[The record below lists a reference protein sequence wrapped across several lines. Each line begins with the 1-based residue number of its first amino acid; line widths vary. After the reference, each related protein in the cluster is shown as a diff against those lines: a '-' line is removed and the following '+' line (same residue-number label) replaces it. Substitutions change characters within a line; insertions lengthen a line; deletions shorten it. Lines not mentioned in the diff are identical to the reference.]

1 MSGYFDREAE
11 DASEDESMS
20 EVGEVKKKAPKV
32 KKSKKSRGN
41 DVDMD
46 SSEEEN
52 TEDEAEGLA
61 KVRENF
67 IVDSDEEEEEEESQ
81 SEPESRSKR
90 KRKRRRSAREEEDV
104 DEMDE
109 EDFDLIAENTGE
121 ERSRGNKLK
130 RFKIGRTEARDP
142 DEVDDLA
149 NMFADD
155 DDIEELEDLEDP
167 EDEPTRRRR
176 DDGRGIAP
184 ADEFEGFIDFEE
196 DSDEGDEGHERS
208 QVIRANQKIRALQ
221 MTTAGDGGL
230 SQASMEKM
238 EEIFGDGHE
247 YDWAITTAEDLEE
260 ESREHV
266 MALEDV
272 FEPSELKE
280 RMLTD
285 EDNEIR
291 STDIPERFQLA
302 RKPYFHVRITDE
314 EYADEGNWIA
324 TLMFSQKRN
333 LLPHHRDPFFRAVN
347 RVLDFIIK
355 DNMEI
360 PFIYQNRKDYIIH
373 TETRGGDRLLTQ
385 DELWTVLELD
395 LKYRAFIE
403 KKNAVKRTYRSL
415 TINDETY
422 NSRIGDLENIEEIQD
437 LQEYLQFQYSEEIK
451 DLSAIQAQSNG
462 ANGAHKKRPG
472 ATRTIFD
479 KIRKSRV
486 YDLVKAFGISAAE
499 FALNV
504 SLDQKRKFPD
514 EPAEFPN
521 ELADSCLDARDF
533 RTGSDALKA
542 AKMMLAEE
550 FFMNPVLRRV
560 VRQKLFIN
568 GQLHVKTTDKGLKK
582 IDELH
587 PYYEFKYLKNQ
598 STGALLSN
606 PSRFLK
612 MLAAENEGLV
622 TLQIEMATKARFLRQ
637 LYDLISSENYSDQAD
652 VWNDERKDVV
662 DIAMEK
668 LLTLMSKNY
677 KENLKT
683 VCEDELAKHVRK
695 NYLERLDQASYLAK
709 GLKLGE
715 LPRVLAV
722 SPGQANDLRDG
733 ILGVFMDEE
742 GKVLETLKLTGLRDT
757 EEIKKFVTF
766 INDRKPDVIAIG
778 GFTVATYTLDTT
790 LRKII
795 EEEGLLV
802 AGADDDND
810 HGQRNL
816 LEVFFIQDEVARLYM
831 GSERAV
837 ADFPSLS
844 QLGRYCAGLARYMQN
859 PLLEYAACGDDVY
872 SISFHSD
879 QQLLPAEKLK
889 ANLESAMV
897 DMVNLC
903 GVDINEVVKS
913 QYVANLLP
921 YLCGLGPRKASH
933 MLKMIG
939 QNGGQVQS
947 RSSMVGDPDKN
958 IKPLMGPCVW
968 TNCASFTII
977 QYDEAETDS
986 EYLDSTRVHPQDYE
1000 LGRKMA
1006 ADALELD
1013 EEDVAGYTHHGEDP
1027 GAVVRLL
1034 IEQQD
1039 QDKVNELILEEYA
1052 DELEKNFNQR
1062 KRATLETI
1070 RAELQVPYEELRNP
1084 FRKLSAEDIFTKL
1097 TGETPDTLVPGM
1109 IVPVNIRR
1117 VTDRFLIT
1125 KLDCGITGNVA
1136 SEEMSDKFGV
1146 SPHSLFHV
1154 SQTVQAKLRTLNIR
1168 SFYAELTL
1176 KESEIRIPF
1185 RKTYD
1190 REPGEWDEDQ
1200 EEKDRIALT
1209 VKQEEQHRAARVI
1222 KHPLFRAFNSRQAE
1236 EYLAQ
1241 QARGDVVIRPSS
1253 KGQDHIA
1260 ITWKVGDGVYQ
1271 HIDVL
1276 ELDKENEFSIG
1287 RTLKVSGKYTYS
1299 DLDDLIF
1306 NHIKPMAKKVGE
1318 IERHDKYKNCTREQ
1332 AEQWLANYAEAF
1344 AGRIVYIFCPD
1355 PKRPGHFD
1363 LCFKTALNK
1372 PCQSWKVTVV
1382 PQAFSLAN
1390 NLYGDVN
1397 ALCNG
1402 FKILFTNQQQQ
1413 HQGRMDQQ
1421 MRPQRYGGPPPPMR
1435 R

>member
-1 MSGYFDREAE
+1 MSNNYVDREAE
-11 DASEDESMS
+11 DDSEDESMD
-20 EVGEVKKKAPKV
+20 EETGEIT
-32 KKSKKSRGN
+32 KKSKSSKRAKRPSDR
-41 DVDMD
+41 DVNMD

-67 IVDSDEEEEEEESQ
+67 IVDSDEEEEEEDEEESP
-81 SEPESRSKR
+81 SESEGRSRR
-90 KRKRRRSAREEEDV
+90 KRKRRRPTREEED

-109 EDFDLIAENTGE
+109 EDLDLIAENTGQ
-121 ERSRGNKLK
+121 ERSKGNKLK
-130 RFKIGRTEARDP
+130 RLKRGRMEERARDVER
-142 DEVDDLA
+142 DLQDMFSDDD
-149 NMFADD
+149 ADD
-155 DDIEELEDLEDP
+155 QMEDLEDGVDDFI
-167 EDEPTRRRR
+167 ED
-176 DDGRGIAP
+176 DDV
-184 ADEFEGFIDFEE
+184 
-196 DSDEGDEGHERS
+196 SDEGEEDRERKARARE
-208 QVIRANQKIRALQ
+208 QKMRTTVI
-221 MTTAGDGGL
+221 GDGTL
-230 SQASMEKM
+230 DRETMEKM
-238 EEIFGDGHE
+238 GAIFGDGHE
-247 YDWAITTAEDLEE
+247 YDWALTTAEDLEDE
-260 ESREHV
+260 NREQV

-291 STDIPERFQLA
+291 FTDVPERFQIA
-302 RKPYFHVRITDE
+302 RKPYAHVHITDE
-314 EYADEGNWIA
+314 EYAEEGNWIA
-324 TLMFSQKRN
+324 TAMFSQKRN
-333 LLPHHRDPFFRAVN
+333 LAPHHREPFFRAVN
-347 RVLDFIIK
+347 RVLDFIVK

-373 TETRGGDRLLTQ
+373 NEARGGDRLLSQ
-385 DELWTVLELD
+385 DELWTIMELD
-395 LKYRAFIE
+395 LKYRAFID
-403 KKNAVKRTYRSL
+403 KKNAVKRTFHSL
-415 TINDETY
+415 NIQDETY
-422 NSRIGDLENIEEIQD
+422 SMRIEDLANIEEIQD
-437 LQEYLQFQYSEEIK
+437 LQEYIHFQYAEELK
-451 DLSAIQAQSNG
+451 DLSAMQSSSNG
-462 ANGAHKKRPG
+462 VNGAHKKRPG
-472 ATRTIFD
+472 ATRTIYD

-486 YDLVKAFGISAAE
+486 YNLVKAFGISAAE

-521 ELADSCLDARDF
+521 ELADSCLDSRDF
-533 RTGSDALKA
+533 KTGTETLKA

-550 FFMNPVLRRV
+550 FFMNPVLRRST
-560 VRQKLFIN
+560 RQKLFIN
-568 GQLHVKTTDKGLKK
+568 GQLYVKTTDKGLKK
-582 IDELH
+582 IDEQH
-587 PYYEFKYLKNQ
+587 PYYEFKYLRNQ
-598 STGALLSN
+598 STLALLAN
-606 PSRFLK
+606 PARFLK
-612 MLAAENEGLV
+612 MLRAEAEGLV
-622 TLQIEMATKARFLRQ
+622 TLHVEMATKTRFLRQ

-652 VWNDERKDVV
+652 AWNEERKDVV
-662 DIAMEK
+662 DIAMDK
-668 LLTLMSKNY
+668 LLNLMSKNY

-683 VCEDELAKHVRK
+683 VCEDMLAGQVRK
-695 NYLERLDQASYLAK
+695 NFLERLDQAPYLGK
-709 GLKLGE
+709 GLKQDE
-715 LPRVLAV
+715 LPRVLAMSV
-722 SPGQANDLRDG
+722 GQASDLRDG
-733 ILGVFMDEE
+733 ILAVFMDEE
-742 GKVLETLKLTGLRDT
+742 GKVLETIKLIGLRDS
-757 EEIKKFVTF
+757 EEIKKFVRF
-766 INDRKPDVIAIG
+766 IKDRKPDVIAVG
-778 GFTVATYTLDTT
+778 GFTVATHILETI
-790 LRKII
+790 LRKVI
-795 EEEGLLV
+795 EEEVLLV
-802 AGADDDND
+802 AGADDDAD
-810 HGQRNL
+810 HDQRNL
-816 LEVFFIQDEVARLYM
+816 LEVWYVQDEVARLYM
-831 GSERAV
+831 GSERAA

-872 SISFHSD
+872 SINFHPD
-879 QQLLPAEKLK
+879 QQLLPPEKLK
-889 ANLESAMV
+889 SNMQSAIV
-897 DMVNLC
+897 DIVNLC
-903 GVDINEVVKS
+903 GVDINKVVQN

-933 MLKMIG
+933 VLKMIG

-968 TNCASFTII
+968 TNCASFTVI
-977 QYDEAETDS
+977 QYDPSESES

-1013 EEDVAGYTHHGEDP
+1013 EEDVAGLTNHGDDP
-1027 GAVVRLL
+1027 GAVVRQL
-1034 IEQQD
+1034 IEQED

-1070 RAELQVPYEELRNP
+1070 RAELQVPYEELRNQ
-1084 FRKLSAEDIFTKL
+1084 FRKLIQDDIFTKL
-1097 TGETPDTLVPGM
+1097 TGETTTSLVPGM
-1109 IVPVNIRR
+1109 IVPVNVRR
-1117 VTDRFLIT
+1117 VTDRFLVT

-1154 SQTVQAKLRTLNIR
+1154 SQTVQAKLKTINTR

-1176 KESEIRIPF
+1176 KESELRIPF
-1185 RKTYD
+1185 RRIYE
-1190 REPGEWDEDQ
+1190 REPDEWDEDQ
-1200 EEKDRIALT
+1200 EEKDRVALT

-1241 QARGDVVIRPSS
+1241 HSRGDVVIRPSS

-1260 ITWKVGDGVYQ
+1260 ITWKVSDGVYQ

-1287 RTLKVSGKYTYS
+1287 RTLKVGGKYTYS
-1299 DLDDLIF
+1299 DLDDVIF
-1306 NHIKPMAKKVGE
+1306 NHIKPMAKKFDE

-1344 AGRIVYIFCPD
+1344 PGRTVYIFCPD

-1363 LCFKTALNK
+1363 LCFKTGLNK
-1372 PCQSWKVTVV
+1372 PCHSWKVTVV

-1413 HQGRMDQQ
+1413 YQGRMDQQ
-1421 MRPQRYGGPPPPMR
+1421 MRQQRYGGGGPPMR

>member
-1 MSGYFDREAE
+1 MSSNYLDREA
-11 DASEDESMS
+11 DDQSGDESMD
-20 EVGEVKKKAPKV
+20 EETGEVTKKTTV
-32 KKSKKSRGN
+32 KKPRKSRDN
-41 DVDMD
+41 DVNMD
-46 SSEEEN
+46 SSEEDN
-52 TEDEAEGLA
+52 TEDEMEGL
-61 KVRENF
+61 KQVRENF
-67 IVDSDEEEEEEESQ
+67 IVDDDEEEEEDEDSPSES
-81 SEPESRSKR
+81 EGRGRKR
-90 KRKRRRSAREEEDV
+90 KRKRRRPAREEEDD

-109 EDFDLIAENTGE
+109 EDLDLIAENMGE
-121 ERSRGNKLK
+121 ERPKGNKLK
-130 RFKIGRTEARDP
+130 RFKRGRTEERARDHEERALS
-142 DEVDDLA
+142 DMFSDDNDGGEV
-149 NMFADD
+149 
-155 DDIEELEDLEDP
+155 EELEDLVDVDDFIED
-167 EDEPTRRRR
+167 DEL
-176 DDGRGIAP
+176 
-184 ADEFEGFIDFEE
+184 
-196 DSDEGDEGHERS
+196 SDEGEEDR
-208 QVIRANQKIRALQ
+208 QRAKAMRAQQKMRA
-221 MTTAGDGGL
+221 TAGGDGGL
-230 SQASMEKM
+230 KAGSMEKM

-247 YDWAITTAEDLEE
+247 YDWAITTAEDLEDE
-260 ESREHV
+260 NREQV

-302 RKPYFHVRITDE
+302 RKAYAHVNITDE
-314 EYADEGNWIA
+314 EYAEEGNWIA
-324 TLMFSQKRN
+324 SLLFSQKRT
-333 LLPHHRDPFFRAVN
+333 LLPHHREPFFRAVN
-347 RVLDFIIK
+347 RVLDFIVK

-373 TETRGGDRLLTQ
+373 NEARGGDRLLSQ
-385 DELWTVLELD
+385 DELWTVMELD
-395 LKYRAFIE
+395 LKYRAFID
-403 KKNAVKRTYRSL
+403 KKNAVKRTYQSL
-415 TINDETY
+415 ALQDETY
-422 NSRIGDLENIEEIQD
+422 ASRIGDLENIEEIQD

-451 DLSAIQAQSNG
+451 DLSATQAQSNG

-472 ATRTIFD
+472 ATRTIYD

-486 YDLVKAFGISAAE
+486 YNLVKAFGISAAE

-521 ELADSCLDARDF
+521 ELADSCLDSRDF
-533 RTGSDALKA
+533 KTSAEALKA

-598 STGALLSN
+598 STMALLGN
-606 PSRFLK
+606 PSMFLK
-612 MLAAENEGLV
+612 MLHAENEGLV
-622 TLQIEMATKARFLRQ
+622 TLQIEMATKTRFLRQ

-652 VWNDERKDVV
+652 AWNEERKDVV

-683 VCEDELAKHVRK
+683 VCEDELAKQVRK
-695 NYLERLDQASYLAK
+695 NYLERLDQAPYLAK

-715 LPRVLAV
+715 LPRVLSMSV
-722 SPGQANDLRDG
+722 GQANDLRDG
-733 ILGVFMDEE
+733 ILCVFMDEE
-742 GKVLETLKLTGLRDT
+742 GKVLETLKLNGLRDS
-757 EEIKKFVTF
+757 EEIKKLVNF
-766 INDRKPDVIAIG
+766 INHRKPDVIAVG
-778 GFTVATYTLDTT
+778 GFTVATHTLETT
-790 LRKII
+790 LKKII
-795 EEEGLLV
+795 DEENLQV
-802 AGADDDND
+802 AGADDDAHD
-810 HGQRNL
+810 GQRNL
-816 LEVFFIQDEVARLYM
+816 LEVFYIQDEVARLYM

-872 SISFHSD
+872 SINFHPD

-889 ANLESAMV
+889 ANLQSAIV
-897 DMVNLC
+897 DIVNLC

-913 QYVANLLP
+913 QYIANMLP
-921 YLCGLGPRKASH
+921 YLCGMGPRKASH

-977 QYDEAETDS
+977 QYDPSESES

-1013 EEDVAGYTHHGEDP
+1013 EEDVAGITNHGDDP
-1027 GAVVRLL
+1027 GAVVRQL
-1034 IEQQD
+1034 IEQED

-1070 RAELQVPYEELRNP
+1070 RAELQVPYEELRNM
-1084 FRKLSAEDIFTKL
+1084 FRKLVPEEIFTKL
-1097 TGETPDTLVPGM
+1097 TGETIDSLVPGM

-1117 VTDRFLIT
+1117 VTDRFLVT

-1154 SQTVQAKLRTLNIR
+1154 SQTVQAKLKTVNIR

-1176 KESEIRIPF
+1176 KESELRIPF

-1200 EEKDRIALT
+1200 EEKDRVALT

-1241 QARGDVVIRPSS
+1241 HSRGDVVIRPSS

-1260 ITWKVGDGVYQ
+1260 ITWKVGDNIYQ

-1287 RTLKVSGKYTYS
+1287 RTLKVGGKYTYS

-1344 AGRIVYIFCPD
+1344 PGRTVYIFCPD

-1363 LCFKTALNK
+1363 LCFKTGLNK
-1372 PCQSWKVTVV
+1372 PCHSWKVTVV

-1413 HQGRMDQQ
+1413 YQGRAEQQ
-1421 MRPQRYGGPPPPMR
+1421 MRQQRYGGPPPMR

>member
-11 DASEDESMS
+11 DESEDESMD
-20 EVGEVKKKAPKV
+20 EMTGEIKKKKKAV
-32 KKSKKSRGN
+32 SGKKSKKSRDN
-41 DVDMD
+41 DINMD

-52 TEDEAEGLA
+52 TEDEEEGLA

-67 IVDSDEEEEEEESQ
+67 IVDDDEEEEEEEESP
-81 SEPESRSKR
+81 SESDGRSGK
-90 KRKRRRSAREEEDV
+90 KRKRRRSAREEPDD

-109 EDFDLIAENTGE
+109 DDLELIAENTGQD
-121 ERSRGNKLK
+121 RSRGNKLK
-130 RFKIGRTEARDP
+130 RFKRGRV
-142 DEVDDLA
+142 DERASNEDRALSEIFSEDE
-149 NMFADD
+149 ADD
-155 DDIEELEDLEDP
+155 LEDLEDL
-167 EDEPTRRRR
+167 EDDTGRRRR
-176 DDGRGIAP
+176 DDGRGFAP
-184 ADEFEGFIDFEE
+184 VDEFEGFIEDDDFSEDGEE
-196 DSDEGDEGHERS
+196 ERP
-208 QVIRANQKIRALQ
+208 RKPNRRDHKGGTQ
-221 MTTAGDGGL
+221 MSTAGDGAL
-230 SQASMEKM
+230 NIEAMEKM
-238 EEIFGDGHE
+238 EEIFGDGYE
-247 YDWAITTAEDLEE
+247 YEWALTTAEDIEDE
-260 ESREHV
+260 NRDQV

-302 RKPYFHVRITDE
+302 RKPYAHVKITDE
-314 EYADEGNWIA
+314 EYAEEGNWIA
-324 TLMFSQKRN
+324 TMMFGTKRN
-333 LLPHHRDPFFRAVN
+333 LLPHHREPFFRAVN
-347 RVLDFIIK
+347 RVLDFIVK

-373 TETRGGDRLLTQ
+373 NEARGGDRLLSQ
-385 DELWTVLELD
+385 DELWNVFELE
-395 LKYRAFIE
+395 LKYRALID
-403 KKNAVKRTYRSL
+403 KKNAVKRTYQSL
-415 TINDETY
+415 GIHDEIYT
-422 NSRIGDLENIEEIQD
+422 SRIGDMENIEEIQD

-451 DLSAIQAQSNG
+451 DLSAMQSNG
-462 ANGAHKKRPG
+462 ANGVHKKRPG

-486 YDLVKAFGISAAE
+486 YSLVKAFGISAAE

-521 ELADSCLDARDF
+521 EMADACVDGRDF
-533 RTGSDALKA
+533 KTGSEVLKA

-568 GQLHVKTTDKGLKK
+568 GQLDVKTTDKGLKK

-598 STGALLSN
+598 STMALLAN

-622 TLQIEMATKARFLRQ
+622 TLQIEMATKTRFLRQ

-652 VWNDERKDVV
+652 AWNEERKDVV

-668 LLTLMSKNY
+668 LLHLMAKNY

-683 VCEDELAKHVRK
+683 VCEDELAKQVRK
-695 NYLERLDQASYLAK
+695 NYLERLDQAPYLAK

-715 LPRVLAV
+715 IPRVLAL
-722 SPGQANDLRDG
+722 SAGQANDLRDG
-733 ILGVFMDEE
+733 ILALFMDEE
-742 GKVLETLKLTGLRDT
+742 GKVLETLKLVGLRDS
-757 EEIKKFVTF
+757 EEVKKLVEL
-766 INDRKPDVIAIG
+766 INRRKPDVVAIG
-778 GFTVATYTLDTT
+778 GFTVATHNLYES
-790 LRKII
+790 LRKVI
-795 EEEGLLV
+795 EEESLLV
-802 AGADDDND
+802 AGMDDDHNE
-810 HGQRNL
+810 RAL
-816 LEVFFIQDEVARLYM
+816 LDIWYIQDEVARLYM

-844 QLGRYCAGLARYMQN
+844 QLGRYCAALARYMQN
-859 PLLEYAACGDDVY
+859 PLLEYAALGEDVY
-872 SISFHSD
+872 SINFHPD
-879 QQLLPAEKLK
+879 QQLLPPEKLK

-903 GVDINEVVKS
+903 GVDINDVVKS

-921 YLCGLGPRKASH
+921 YLCGLGPRKAGH
-933 MLKMIG
+933 ILKMIG

-968 TNCASFTII
+968 TNCASFAII
-977 QYDEAETDS
+977 QYEASESES

-1013 EEDVAGYTHHGEDP
+1013 EEDVAVITNHGDDP
-1027 GAVVRLL
+1027 GAVVRQL
-1034 IEQQD
+1034 IEQDD

-1070 RAELQVPYEELRNP
+1070 RAELQVPFEELRNP
-1084 FRKLSAEDIFTKL
+1084 FRRLQAEEIFTKL
-1097 TGETPDTLVPGM
+1097 TGETAESLGPGM

-1117 VTDRFLIT
+1117 ITDRFLIT
-1125 KLDCGITGNVA
+1125 KLDCGVSGNVA

-1154 SQTVQAKLRTLNIR
+1154 SQTVQAKIKTLNIR

-1176 KESEIRIPF
+1176 KESELRIPF
-1185 RKTYD
+1185 RRTYD

-1200 EEKDRIALT
+1200 EEKDRVALT

-1241 QARGDVVIRPSS
+1241 HSRGDVVIRPSS

-1260 ITWKVGDGVYQ
+1260 ITWKVGDGLYQ

-1276 ELDKENEFSIG
+1276 ELEKENEFSIG
-1287 RTLKVSGKYTYS
+1287 RTLKVGGKYTYS

-1318 IERHDKYKNCTREQ
+1318 IERHDKFKNCTREQ
-1332 AEQWLANYAEAF
+1332 AEQWLTTYAEAF
-1344 AGRIVYIFCPD
+1344 PGRTVYIFCPD

-1363 LCFKTALNK
+1363 LCFKTGLNK
-1372 PCQSWKVTVV
+1372 PCHSWKVTVV

-1413 HQGRMDQQ
+1413 YQGRMEQQ
-1421 MRPQRYGGPPPPMR
+1421 MRQQRYGGPPPPMR